1 MNLFLFIEAEVF
13 AAFTSHEPDIET
25 VMYSRK
31 KSAGLTWK
39 YIPEGM
45 CIIRCVSIFVKSS
58 KEDNMNKKICT
69 FLIALSVILAG
80 CGKEKIEYFDTSI
93 FKIEDE
99 KFYVSCPIDDGPGD
113 DIGYYCAIKIDSE
126 IMFKD
131 IQGNELK
138 HDDYKIG
145 DSVRVVLTKPQI
157 LSKKDVI
164 LDVREIKHLAASD

>member
-1 MNLFLFIEAEVF
+1 
-13 AAFTSHEPDIET
+13 
-25 VMYSRK
+25 
-31 KSAGLTWK
+31 
-39 YIPEGM
+39 
-45 CIIRCVSIFVKSS
+45 
-58 KEDNMNKKICT
+58 MNKKICT
-69 FLIALSVILAG
+69 FLIGLSVILAG

-131 IQGNELK
+131 IQGNEIK

-145 DSVRVVLTKPQI
+145 DSVRVVLTEPQI

-164 LDVREIKHLAASD
+164 LDVREIKRIAASD